1 MSYTINKTDG
11 SLLVVLPDGEV
22 DENTT
27 SVALIG
33 RNTNAYGEYYNENLV
48 VMLENFATNGVAPNA
63 PLVGQLWY
71 DTSDGRL
78 KIYTP
83 LEIFSPV
90 GIATVSPSQPTSPN
104 AGDLWIDSTN
114 NQLNFS
120 SNGISFVTVGP
131 FNSSNATNKT
141 GWYSENIGT
150 GTFAVLYNKDKVVA
164 IASSST
170 VSFTSPFD
178 GMAGVTA
185 GINLNTSIPG
195 IRFVGTA
202 TNSIYADG
210 IGTWTNTFVEKSPG
224 VLVNQQINSSLTI
237 TQTLRVGD
245 SIFAGTGYVAN
256 YNGIVIVANGG
267 MSLTSDTG
275 LSIGQAG
282 NLQIYRND
290 AESSIIY
297 YSTVQNDR
305 HRFFVNDQYSLSGPV
320 EAFELNPNDNNENSA
335 KFFQNRS
342 TSTVYIGDKLVVTNL
357 TTTTD
362 LSISSGLISLTPPT
376 TDSKGIVLGSY
387 SFLWKDATNAWTASD
402 NIDLASSSSS
412 YKIGGVDVVYQT
424 SLGSAITSAPGLISA
439 PALTSIGNLSS
450 LTVGFVYI
458 STNTISTTATGID
471 LVLDSLGSGNI
482 NVNNNKITNL
492 STGTV
497 DTDATNKKYV
507 DDKYDNLLSVFSG
520 TSKSFIFSVDIT
532 GISAGNVDGFLISY
546 LNTLA
551 PISDGVYSLNTYS
564 QAKIICTSVQS
575 TTPPTILW
583 LDKTVNPLTGDLT
596 DVAGTST
603 TATFILNSIS
613 VTRTAKKFVV
623 LPNLSGVLEW
633 NWSSNISLPLPP

>member
-1 MSYTINKTDG
+1 MSYTINKSDG
-11 SLLVVLPDGEV
+11 SLLVILPDGEV
-22 DENTT
+22 DEDTT

-48 VMLENFATNGVAPNA
+48 VMLENFATNGIAPNA

-78 KIYTP
+78 KVYTP
-83 LEIFSPV
+83 LEIFSPI

-120 SNGISFVTVGP
+120 ANGISFVTVGP

-141 GWYSENIGT
+141 GWYSENIET

-178 GMAGVTA
+178 GMTGVTA

-210 IGTWTNTFVEKSPG
+210 IGTWTNTFVEKSPSG
-224 VLVNQQINSSLTI
+224 GGEQQVNSSITI
-237 TQTLRVGD
+237 TQILRVGD
-245 SIFAGTGYVAN
+245 SIFAGTELAPN
-256 YNGIVIVANGG
+256 YGNQALSVNGG
-267 MSLTSDTG
+267 ATFNSDWG
-275 LSIGQAG
+275 IYIGA
-282 NLQIYRND
+282 ND
-290 AESSIIY
+290 PLRIFPNSSSIDYESNKSAHTFILQSPY
-297 YSTVQNDR
+297 INSEIAFKVDANDNSE
-305 HRFFVNDQYSLSGPV
+305 HSVRFFTGVT
-320 EAFELNPNDNNENSA
+320 
-335 KFFQNRS
+335 
-342 TSTVYIGDKLVVTNL
+342 TSTVYIKDKLAVINL

-362 LSISSGLISLTPPT
+362 LSISSGLISLTST
-376 TDSKGIVLGSY
+376 TTNNKGIVLGTY
-387 SFLWKDATNAWTASD
+387 SFLWKDITSSWTSSD

-412 YKIGGVDVVYQT
+412 YKIGGVDVIYQN
-424 SLGSAITSAPGLISA
+424 SLAPAITSAPGLISA
-439 PALTSIGNLSS
+439 PALTSLGTLSS

-471 LVLDSLGSGNI
+471 LVLDSQGAGNI

-564 QAKIICTSVQS
+564 QAKIICTRVQS

-583 LDKTVNPLTGDLT
+583 LDKTVDPLSGALT

-603 TATFILNSIS
+603 TATFVLNSVS

-633 NWSSNISLPLPP
+633 NWSSDISLPLPP